1 MLRPA
6 VIALKA
12 IIVLG
17 LLACMGAQTA
27 MVLAAVNT
35 FGESLQKL
43 VTSTIVFLVL
53 LAVEVAA
60 FAIWQLLALI
70 DETPTDF
77 ANASRPLAT
86 VMAAFM
92 AIAVFLWIF
101 GLTLAPTD
109 VAPGIVLLIG
119 ILGLAA
125 LGVALL
131 VDIQRHLLLR
141 YSAE

>member
-43 VTSTIVFLVL
+43 VTSTIVVGTDAKKGDSLSVKL
-53 LAVEVAA
+53 RE
-60 FAIWQLLALI
+60 QLAL
-70 DETPTDF
+70 
-77 ANASRPLAT
+77 
-86 VMAAFM
+86 
-92 AIAVFLWIF
+92 
-101 GLTLAPTD
+101 
-109 VAPGIVLLIG
+109 
-119 ILGLAA
+119 
-125 LGVALL
+125 
-131 VDIQRHLLLR
+131 
-141 YSAE
+141 